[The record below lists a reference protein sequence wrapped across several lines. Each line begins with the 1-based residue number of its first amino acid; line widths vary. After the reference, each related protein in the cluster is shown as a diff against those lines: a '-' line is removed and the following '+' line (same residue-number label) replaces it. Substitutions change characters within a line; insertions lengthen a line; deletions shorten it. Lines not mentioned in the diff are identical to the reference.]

1 MPADTVALL
10 RTLALHKVDHI
21 VVGMTAGVLQG
32 APVITLDVD
41 ILYARTPTNIARLAA
56 ALSEVNARFRGDPRQ
71 IVPNVSHLESMGHK
85 LLETDHG
92 DLDVLGTIDESA
104 EYADLLEDTVTVD
117 VEGMKIAV
125 LSLARLIEI
134 KERAGRPKD
143 LAVLPVLRST
153 LERAQRK

>member
-1 MPADTVALL
+1 M
-10 RTLALHKVDHI
+10 
-21 VVGMTAGVLQG
+21 AGL
-32 APVITLDVD
+32 
-41 ILYARTPTNIARLAA
+41 
-56 ALSEVNARFRGDPRQ
+56 
-71 IVPNVSHLESMGHK
+71 
-85 LLETDHG
+85 G